1 MFLRITPWIAD
12 ASIHFLNNLFKWY
25 PDLIKQ
31 KLSVLEWGGGNS
43 TIYFLQKKCQ
53 VLTIESDDAFISD
66 LCLLAEKSGFSV
78 KVTNNIK
85 QAMAAYEHF
94 DLTILKAQ
102 DYSEIGDIIFEFK
115 AWSIVVNDGISRK
128 EVIEAI
134 SAKATQAIVVL
145 DNGEY
150 CANWGRLARSSGKTE
165 TVRAFRKFIRN
176 PSWQKVLF
184 EQSEGRCGHG
194 SADHTGWESPNRQI
208 TGIHW
213 QQDHL
218 LSTLMVTQI
227 GLPLVNLA
235 GEDDEDLNSVEERC
249 PFDWEENKWAIEEYP
264 ETLDLKLTRRFD

>member
-12 ASIHFLNNLFKWY
+12 ASIQFLNNLFKWY
-25 PDLIKQ
+25 PTLINK

-53 VLTIESDDAFISD
+53 VLTIESDDSFISD
-66 LCLLAEKSGFSV
+66 LCLLAEKAGFTVAITDNLTQAISAYS
-78 KVTNNIK
+78 NN
-85 QAMAAYEHF
+85 

-102 DYSEIGDIIFEFK
+102 DYSEIGDGIFEFNP
-115 AWSIVVNDGISRK
+115 WSIVVNDGISRK

-134 SAKATQAIVVL
+134 TEKATQAIVVL
-145 DNGEY
+145 DNVEY

-165 TVRAFRKFIRN
+165 TVRAYRKFIRN
-176 PSWQKVLF
+176 TQWQKIMF
-184 EQSEGRCGHG
+184 EQSEGRDGHG
-194 SADHTGWESPNRQI
+194 SPDSTGWESPNRQI

-218 LSTLMVTQI
+218 LNELMVSQL
-227 GLPLVNLA
+227 GLPLVNSE
-235 GEDDEDLNSVEERC
+235 GIDDKDLLSVDERC
-249 PFDWEENKWAIEEYP
+249 PFDWQKNEWAIEEYP

>member
-25 PDLIKQ
+25 PNLIKQ

-53 VLTIESDDAFISD
+53 VLTVESDDEFISD
-66 LCLLAEKSGFSV
+66 LCLLAEKAGFTV
-78 KVTNNIK
+78 NVVHHIK
-85 QAMAAYEHF
+85 QAIASYEKF

-102 DYSEIGDIIFEFK
+102 DYSEIGNSIFEFN

-128 EVIEAI
+128 EVIDAVTE
-134 SAKATQAIVVL
+134 KAAQAIVVL

-150 CANWGRLARSSGKTE
+150 CANWGRLARSSAKTE
-165 TVRAFRKFIRN
+165 TVRAYRKFIRN
-176 PSWQKVLF
+176 PDWQKVLF
-184 EQSEGRCGHG
+184 EQNEGRSGHG

-208 TGIHW
+208 TGVHW
-213 QQDHL
+213 HNTHL
-218 LSTLMVTQI
+218 LNELMVSQI

-235 GEDDEDLNSVEERC
+235 GKHDQDLESVEQRC
-249 PFDWEENKWAIEEYP
+249 PFDWQENKWQLEEYP
-264 ETLDLKLTRRFD
+264 ETLDLKLSRRFD